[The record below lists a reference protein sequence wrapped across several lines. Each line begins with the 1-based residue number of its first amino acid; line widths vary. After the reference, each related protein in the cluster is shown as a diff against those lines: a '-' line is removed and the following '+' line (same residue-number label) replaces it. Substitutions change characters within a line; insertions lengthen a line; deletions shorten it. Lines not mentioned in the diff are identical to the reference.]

1 MRFYLEEDTVS
12 LITIFIFR
20 F

>member
-12 LITIFIFR
+12 LITIFIFW